1 LKIYT
6 DYTCGLKVSVSDP
19 QQEGYGLKRKKT
31 TIQQILLDKQ
41 RMLKKKEIEGDSM
54 AAKDD
59 FGTTKYVIHAE
70 FEASG
75 IVERPDVVGAI
86 FGQTEGLLGDD
97 LDLRELQKTGR
108 IGRIKVDVH
117 TRAGKSYGT
126 ITIPSSLDRVET
138 AILAAALET
147 IDRIGPSE
155 ARINVMRIE
164 DVRATKRKYIIER
177 AKEILETLME
187 EEIPET
193 QEITEEVKKEVRA
206 KELIEYGSEKLPAGP
221 HVPFSDSI
229 IIVEGRA
236 DVLNLLKHGIKNAI
250 AVEGTS
256 IPETI
261 IKLSKERIVTAFTDG
276 DRGGEL
282 ILKELLQVAD
292 IDYVARAPE
301 GKEVEELTKKEIIKS
316 LRSKVP
322 AEQVINELFAKG
334 KSFYELMKEREQQPP
349 ASIEK
354 VEETPM
360 ESKTEVQKEIHKKE
374 PKIEAKI
381 PEREEKKE
389 ERFIKPIRLSKLSEI
404 DKFSKWI
411 EEVKRDSKAI
421 LLDENKST
429 LAEIPIR
436 DLSNSLN
443 NKENIYAIIFNG
455 IITQRLI
462 DIVSEK
468 GVKYLI
474 GARKSNVVRR
484 PINLKILTFAE

>member
-1 LKIYT
+1 M

-236 DVLNLLKHGIKNAI
+236 DVLNLFKHGIKNAI

-354 VEETPM
+354 AEEAPM

-389 ERFIKPIRLSKLSEI
+389 ERFIKPIRVSKLSEI

-421 LLDENKST
+421 LLDENESI

>member
-1 LKIYT
+1 M

-206 KELIEYGSEKLPAGP
+206 KELIEYGSENLPAGP

-354 VEETPM
+354 AEEAPM

>member
-1 LKIYT
+1 
-6 DYTCGLKVSVSDP
+6 
-19 QQEGYGLKRKKT
+19 
-31 TIQQILLDKQ
+31 
-41 RMLKKKEIEGDSM
+41 M

-70 FEASG
+70 FEANG

-155 ARINVMRIE
+155 ARIRVIRIE

-206 KELIEYGSEKLPAGP
+206 KELIEYGPEKLPAGP

-229 IIVEGRA
+229 IVVEGRA

-256 IPETI
+256 VPETI

-334 KSFYELMKEREQQPP
+334 KSFYELVKEREQQK
-349 ASIEK
+349 ASQPQH
-354 VEETPM
+354 V
-360 ESKTEVQKEIHKKE
+360 E
-374 PKIEAKI
+374 PKIEKAVEPQKETI
-381 PEREEKKE
+381 RETKVEARPPAREEK
-389 ERFIKPIRLSKLSEI
+389 FVKPIQPPKAPELDEFKE
-404 DKFSKWI
+404 WI
-411 EEVKRDSKAI
+411 EKVKKDSTAI
-421 LLDENKST
+421 LLDENKNVI
-429 LAEIPIR
+429 AEIPVR
-436 DLSNSLN
+436 DLLTSLN
-443 NKENIYAIIFNG
+443 DKENVHTIIFNG

-462 DIVSEK
+462 DIVSEE
-468 GVKYLI
+468 GIKYLI

-484 PINLKILTFAE
+484 PIDLKIITFAE

>member
-1 LKIYT
+1 M
-6 DYTCGLKVSVSDP
+6 DYICGLKVSVSDP

-221 HVPFSDSI
+221 HIPFSDSI

-334 KSFYELMKEREQQPP
+334 KSFYELMKEREQKPP
-349 ASIEK
+349 TPIEK
-354 VEETPM
+354 VEEVPM
-360 ESKTEVQKEIHKKE
+360 ESKTEVQEEIHEKE
-374 PKIEAKI
+374 PKIEEVKV
-381 PEREEKKE
+381 EVEKKE
-389 ERFIKPIRLSKLSEI
+389 ERFIKPIRPPKLSEI

-411 EEVKRDSKAI
+411 EEVKRDPKAI
-421 LLDENKST
+421 LLDENESI

-443 NKENIYAIIFNG
+443 NKENIHAIIFNG

-462 DIVSEK
+462 DTVSEK

>member
-1 LKIYT
+1 M

-41 RMLKKKEIEGDSM
+41 RMLKKKEVEGDSM

-354 VEETPM
+354 VEEAPM